1 MEALNYH
8 HLFYFWMVAREGSIA
23 AACEQL
29 DVSQPTISAQIRA
42 LERSLG
48 LSLFAREGRGL
59 VLTDA
64 GRVAYRYAD
73 EIFSLGRELRDTISG
88 RPAGHPLRLAVG
100 VIDAMTKLVVA
111 RLLEPAL
118 RLEEPVRIICSEGS
132 VEELLGDLAR
142 HRLDIVLSDV
152 PLAPGAAVRA
162 YNHQLGE
169 SDVAIFGPPGLAD
182 ALTEEF
188 PRSIDGAPMLL
199 PAEQTATRRSLE
211 HWFESQNLRPRIVG
225 EFEDSALMKAFG
237 HAGFGLFPAPAI
249 IAREVCAQYGVR
261 LVGRI
266 ESVREQFYA
275 ISIDRRLKHPAVVAI
290 SEVARRRFLT
300 TTSADQ
306 PAAD

>member
-29 DVSQPTISAQIRA
+29 DVSQPTVSSQIRS

-48 LSLFAREGRGL
+48 LRLFAREGRGL

-73 EIFSLGRELRDTISG
+73 EIFSLGRELRDAIAG
-88 RPAGHPLRLAVG
+88 RPAGHPLRLSVG

-118 RLEEPVRIICSEGS
+118 RLEEPVRIVCSEGS

-142 HRLDIVLSDV
+142 HRLDIVLSDI

-169 SDVAIFGPPGLAD
+169 SEVAIFGPPALAD
-182 ALTEEF
+182 SLTGTF
-188 PRSIDGAPMLL
+188 PRSIEGAPMLL
-199 PAEQTATRRSLE
+199 PAEHTAMRRSLE
-211 HWFESQNLRPRIVG
+211 HWFESLDLRPRVVG
-225 EFEDSALMKAFG
+225 EFEDSGLMKAFG
-237 HAGFGLFPAPAI
+237 RSGFGLFAAPAI
-249 IAREVCAQYGVR
+249 IEREVCAQYQVR
-261 LVGRI
+261 MIGRI

-290 SEVARRRFLT
+290 SEAARRQFGST
-300 TTSADQ
+300 PTAGPPSSE
-306 PAAD
+306 

>member
-1 MEALNYH
+1 METLNYH

-29 DVSQPTISAQIRA
+29 DVSQPTVSAQIRA
-42 LERSLG
+42 LERSLE
-48 LSLFAREGRGL
+48 LRLFVREGRGL
-59 VLTDA
+59 ALTDA

-118 RLEEPVRIICSEGS
+118 RLTEPVRIICSEGS

-142 HRLDIVLSDV
+142 HRLDVVLSDV
-152 PLAPGAAVRA
+152 PLAAGAAVRA

-169 SDVAIFGPPGLAD
+169 SEVAIFGPP
-182 ALTEEF
+182 ALVETLTGEF

-199 PAEQTATRRSLE
+199 PAEHTAVRRSLD
-211 HWFESQNLRPRIVG
+211 HWFESENLRPRIVG
-225 EFEDSALMKAFG
+225 EFEDSALMKVFG
-237 HAGFGLFPAPAI
+237 HSGFGLFPAPAI
-249 IAREVCAQYGVR
+249 ITNEVCNQYGVR
-261 LVGRI
+261 LVGQI
-266 ESVREQFYA
+266 EAVREQFYA

-290 SEVARRRFLT
+290 SEAARRQFFST
-300 TTSADQ
+300 PSADQ
-306 PAAD
+306 ARAE